1 MVTTQ
6 AEVNTWIE
14 EGKSLNMKYI
24 VVVCD
29 CFDYSDFP
37 VYCKTYERKQ
47 QTIKYY
53 NSLDLHR
60 IMEVIT
66 L

>member
-6 AEVNTWIE
+6 AEVNSWIE

-37 VYCKTYERKQ
+37 IYCKNADRKDAVV
-47 QTIKYY
+47 KEY
-53 NSLDLHR
+53 NNLDLHR
-60 IMEVIT
+60 VMEVIT